1 VLQKKILFISSIF
14 ITQILFSD
22 QLKYVEFKNNK
33 TFNDKELYEVL
44 GLQTPS
50 WYEFY
55 KDKRAK
61 TNTKLIDSLQD
72 ILTNY
77 YKMEGFY
84 HVDIQKDE
92 TNSTVVYEIDS
103 GKGVYISDIKSNLSK
118 KYQKLI
124 NQKEGKRFSAT
135 KFIDSKANI
144 KKELLLNSYCNYI
157 LEAKA
162 LVDLEKNSVSLKYNL
177 QKNSPCKFGDISINL
192 PKNVDEKV
200 VRSRLNFKKGSLY
213 SSKKVRDA
221 YSSISGLEAFNS
233 IQIKQDKK
241 SETINLTIDL
251 KRKSKTIRQEIGVG
265 YETNLGPKGIF
276 KWEQRNFQGGAR
288 KISFDFKYSKKEQYL
303 KNSFYWPAFM
313 QTPFFNDYY
322 LDLKN
327 DFIFSKYEYDKFD
340 ESKIANHTHL
350 LKDYHL
356 FSIDFGLGLERIKI
370 EKTGDIC
377 NISDGH
383 FFLLYPF
390 ANLMV
395 DTRDSKINPKNGLY
409 MSAYL
414 ESGMKFLASDVSYSK
429 FLVEARTIKSWDRLT
444 VALKAKLGFI
454 SEFEKQLPESKRFFA
469 GGAFSNRAYGY
480 NRLGATDSSCDDM
493 GGKTLLDTTAEAD
506 YWVYKKFGVAA
517 FYDSTM
523 ITEKS
528 LDFQIDFNHA
538 IGVGIR
544 YLTPIGPV
552 KIDFG
557 MDVENHDQYALHFQI
572 GQSF

>member
-1 VLQKKILFISSIF
+1 LSKKIFVASILLS
-14 ITQILFSD
+14 QILFATEV
-22 QLKYVEFKNNK
+22 KYVEFKNNK
-33 TFNDKELYEVL
+33 NFTDKELYEVL
-44 GLQTPS
+44 GLKTPS

-61 TNTKLIDSLQD
+61 TNIKLIESLQD
-72 ILTNY
+72 ILINY

-84 HVDIQKDE
+84 HVNIQKDE
-92 TNSTVVYEIDS
+92 DNTTVIYNISS
-103 GKGVYISDIKSNLSK
+103 GDGVYIDEVKSNLPK
-118 KYQKLI
+118 KYHKLI
-124 NQKEGKRFSAT
+124 NQKKSDRFSAT
-135 KFIDSKANI
+135 KFIDSKTNI
-144 KKELLLNSYCNYI
+144 KKELLLNSYCNYV
-157 LEAKA
+157 LDAKA
-162 LVDLEKNSVSLKYNL
+162 LVDLEKNSVGLKYVL
-177 QKNSPCKFGDISINL
+177 QKNSPCKFGDISIKL
-192 PKNVDEKV
+192 PENVDEEV

-241 SETINLTIDL
+241 SETINLNIDL

-265 YETNLGPKGIF
+265 YETNLGVKGIF

-288 KISFDFKYSKKEQYL
+288 KISFDLKYSKKEQFI
-303 KNSFYWPAFM
+303 KNSFYWPAF
-313 QTPFFNDYY
+313 TKAPIFDDYY

-327 DFIFSKYEYDKFD
+327 DFIFSKYEYEKFD

-356 FSIDFGLGLERIKI
+356 FSVDFGLGLERIKI
-370 EKTGDIC
+370 KKTGDIC

-390 ANLMV
+390 LNLMI
-395 DTRDSKINPKNGLY
+395 DTRDSKINPKNGFY
-409 MSAYL
+409 SSIYF
-414 ESGMKFLASDVSYSK
+414 ESGMKFLASDASYSK
-429 FLVEARTIKSWDRLT
+429 LLVEARAIKSWDRLT
-444 VALKAKLGFI
+444 LALKGKLGFI

-469 GGAFSNRAYGY
+469 GGSFSNRAYGY

-493 GGKTLLDTTAEAD
+493 GGKTLVDTTVEAN
-506 YWVYKKFGVAA
+506 YWIYKKFGVAA

-538 IGVGIR
+538 VGVGIR

-557 MDVENHDQYALHFQI
+557 MDIENHDQYALHFQI